1 MFKNIVWIAAEK
13 NRTEDNSVLPLWKQ
27 RHNVVTAPES
37 TENILFVSADRIL

>member
-13 NRTEDNSVLPLWKQ
+13 NRTENNSVVPLWKQ
-27 RHNVVTAPES
+27 RHNVVTSPES